1 MNKFNLLKY
10 LSKWKYLIFAVCV
23 LGALI
28 VYKYAMYNQEY
39 TASTVISYT
48 GQNAADGKTPSGD
61 DIDVTEIYSAAVITN
76 VLEDLNL
83 NIGAD
88 AIRSKCKVTE
98 IIPPD
103 EEVKKQA
110 LLEAG
115 EEYTY
120 FPTDY
125 VVSFSVGSEYSQD
138 FARTVLD
145 SIIKNYF
152 ATYGEK
158 YINQQTLPNNNVRG
172 TDGQYDY
179 IERVEILDAWA
190 LNISD
195 YLAAKKETQPNYRSA
210 ETGYSFSDLYE
221 IYKSYIDYDIPQIYS
236 LILEQEVTGDKETLI
251 KKYQS
256 DISTYE
262 LDLQNMEEK
271 INDLNDLITKY
282 SDKNKEGVEYHY
294 GTQSDEGND
303 ASDYILKNVYDE
315 WNQEDGHVQSE
326 TTYDTLINE
335 YVDIETE
342 KEKLEVDLEH
352 KKKLLAVFTDGAQ
365 SDDMSNKDEIEQ
377 SLEELSQKL
386 GDMYSSVSTTV
397 DEYNQYIGAYNV
409 STLSS
414 ISTSEKI
421 NVKMYI
427 VLAIIIFF
435 FGGCIGAIILGR
447 SKDFLDYIMYTD
459 RKTGLPNRAM
469 CDIEIEK
476 YAADKLKDSFV
487 FLLIK
492 LDNLKYVNDKGGREA
507 GDALLKVFGKV
518 LKRAASSYGFV
529 GYNGSDQFIGMFEE
543 CTVQRAEDF
552 KQYLEEL
559 VHYHNVQTPNVTMQV
574 SVAVSE
580 TNSEQIYDIRKLM
593 GATFRKA
600 SAQQPRREAENKS
613 EDKKEENKEEKKRH
627 IFIYN
632 AKVYLVVAFC
642 FAVVTAFSLLFW
654 AFAQQGGSSISLYID
669 RFVNRHIMSYEVPTA
684 MFQSINAFAVMLC
697 GMVLAW
703 LVKESVNGNRTLRIW
718 GKFALGL
725 GLMSAGFCILT
736 LSARWSAAYGQS
748 SMPLMVLGL
757 AVMGFAELFIDPVAM
772 SQITRIEI
780 PGVTGVLTGIYML
793 LSGAIANYLAGVI
806 ADQTSQAS
814 FDAAGAVN
822 YSIDAYITVFSQIT
836 WGALACVGVVLVI
849 WLYHSLKVRT
859 RRLAVE

>member
-1 MNKFNLLKY
+1 M
-10 LSKWKYLIFAVCV
+10 
-23 LGALI
+23 
-28 VYKYAMYNQEY
+28 
-39 TASTVISYT
+39 
-48 GQNAADGKTPSGD
+48 
-61 DIDVTEIYSAAVITN
+61 
-76 VLEDLNL
+76 
-83 NIGAD
+83 
-88 AIRSKCKVTE
+88 
-98 IIPPD
+98 
-103 EEVKKQA
+103 
-110 LLEAG
+110 
-115 EEYTY
+115 
-120 FPTDY
+120 
-125 VVSFSVGSEYSQD
+125 
-138 FARTVLD
+138 
-145 SIIKNYF
+145 
-152 ATYGEK
+152 
-158 YINQQTLPNNNVRG
+158 
-172 TDGQYDY
+172 
-179 IERVEILDAWA
+179 
-190 LNISD
+190 
-195 YLAAKKETQPNYRSA
+195 
-210 ETGYSFSDLYE
+210 YE

-365 SDDMSNKDEIEQ
+365 SEDMSNKDEIEQ

-421 NVKMYI
+421 NVRMYI

-518 LKRAASSYGFV
+518 R
-529 GYNGSDQFIGMFEE
+529 
-543 CTVQRAEDF
+543 
-552 KQYLEEL
+552 
-559 VHYHNVQTPNVTMQV
+559 
-574 SVAVSE
+574 
-580 TNSEQIYDIRKLM
+580 
-593 GATFRKA
+593 
-600 SAQQPRREAENKS
+600 
-613 EDKKEENKEEKKRH
+613 
-627 IFIYN
+627 
-632 AKVYLVVAFC
+632 
-642 FAVVTAFSLLFW
+642 
-654 AFAQQGGSSISLYID
+654 
-669 RFVNRHIMSYEVPTA
+669 
-684 MFQSINAFAVMLC
+684 
-697 GMVLAW
+697 
-703 LVKESVNGNRTLRIW
+703 VKLRI
-718 GKFALGL
+718 
-725 GLMSAGFCILT
+725 C
-736 LSARWSAAYGQS
+736 
-748 SMPLMVLGL
+748 
-757 AVMGFAELFIDPVAM
+757 
-772 SQITRIEI
+772 RI
-780 PGVTGVLTGIYML
+780 
-793 LSGAIANYLAGVI
+793 
-806 ADQTSQAS
+806 
-814 FDAAGAVN
+814 
-822 YSIDAYITVFSQIT
+822 
-836 WGALACVGVVLVI
+836 
-849 WLYHSLKVRT
+849 
-859 RRLAVE
+859 